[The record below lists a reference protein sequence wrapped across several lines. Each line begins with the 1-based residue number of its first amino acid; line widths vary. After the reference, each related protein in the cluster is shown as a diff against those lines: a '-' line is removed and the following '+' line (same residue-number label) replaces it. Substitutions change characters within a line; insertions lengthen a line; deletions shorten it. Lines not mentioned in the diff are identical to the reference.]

1 MASKIIRIEVE
12 KNNIP
17 EVLDACAAQIELAL
31 QAIGSEA
38 VGYSEKLCPVDT
50 GNLRNSITWA
60 TEKASGGGESEVLA
74 NPEAGTVYIGSNVE
88 YAPYVE
94 FGTGKFASNGQGRQT
109 PWLFQDSKGEW
120 HITHGMKPHHFLRD
134 ALAKHGDHYKA
145 ILEAALKA

>member
-1 MASKIIRIEVE
+1 MASRIISIRVE
-12 KNNIP
+12 DHTSD
-17 EVLDACAAQIELAL
+17 VLDACTAQIELAL

-38 VGYSEKLCPVDT
+38 AGYSEKLCPVDT

-60 TEKASGGGESEVLA
+60 TEKTSGGGESTPLA
-74 NPEAGTVYIGSNVE
+74 NPEVGTVYIGSNVK

-109 PWLFQDSKGEW
+109 PWAFQDSKGEW

-134 ALAKHGDHYKA
+134 AMANHGDHYQA
-145 ILEAALKA
+145 ILEAALKS